1 MPPKGPVTWEDFT
14 ARLDAVYWPSFDPA
28 ARLSSRPNP
37 PADEPPVPDDVW
49 KACYIIFPDPEA
61 WLHNPVPQLGG
72 RTPIEALKKGR
83 VDDVKGCIMGVA
95 DFFLP
100 DPREVRPWS
109 EVEAA
114 YADAQAEADAEAEA
128 NEVEGKMDP
137 TALSKANLADDGGP
151 PLPPGAVGKTEPAEV
166 TGDGDEP
173 R

>member
-1 MPPKGPVTWEDFT
+1 MPPKGPLTWEDFT

-37 PADEPPVPDDVW
+37 PADEPPVPDEVW

-100 DPREVRPWS
+100 DPREVRPWT

-114 YADAQAEADAEAEA
+114 YAEADADAEAEA
-128 NEVEGKMDP
+128 VAA
-137 TALSKANLADDGGP
+137 ALAKANLADDGAP
-151 PLPPGAVGKTEPAEV
+151 AVATPAIATPAAKTGTPER
-166 TGDGDEP
+166 GDEP
-173 R
+173 L

>member
-1 MPPKGPVTWEDFT
+1 MPPKGPLTWEDFT

-37 PADEPPVPDDVW
+37 PADEPPVPDEVW

-100 DPREVRPWS
+100 DPREVRPWT

-114 YADAQAEADAEAEA
+114 YAEADADAEAEA
-128 NEVEGKMDP
+128 VAA
-137 TALSKANLADDGGP
+137 ALAKANLADDGAP
-151 PLPPGAVGKTEPAEV
+151 AVATPAIATPAAE
-166 TGDGDEP
+166 TGTPERGDEP
-173 R
+173 L

>member
-14 ARLDAVYWPSFDPA
+14 ARLEAIYWPSFDPA

-49 KACYIIFPDPEA
+49 RACYIIFPDPEA

-114 YADAQAEADAEAEA
+114 YADAEAEADAEAA
-128 NEVEGKMDP
+128 KGAA
-137 TALSKANLADDGGP
+137 ALSEANLADDGAA
-151 PLPPGAVGKTEPAEV
+151 PLPPGAVGKTGPAEV
-166 TGDGDEP
+166 SGDGDEP

>member
-1 MPPKGPVTWEDFT
+1 MPPKGPLTWEDFT

-37 PADEPPVPDDVW
+37 PADEPPVPDEVW

-100 DPREVRPWS
+100 DPREVRPWT

-114 YADAQAEADAEAEA
+114 YSEADADAEAEA
-128 NEVEGKMDP
+128 VAA
-137 TALSKANLADDGGP
+137 ALAKANLADDGAP
-151 PLPPGAVGKTEPAEV
+151 AVATPAIATPAAKTGTPER
-166 TGDGDEP
+166 GDEP
-173 R
+173 L